1 MSLQPILEKP
11 STLLRIR
18 DLHVSYGKV
27 KVIKDLSLELE
38 KGEIVAV
45 IGSNGAGKSTF
56 LKTISG
62 FLSPTQ
68 GEIWFDDKKIGSS
81 VTQNLVKAGIVH
93 ILEGKKVFPQM
104 TTLENLKMG
113 AFLRKD
119 RGEIMNDLDRVFQH
133 FPVLKERQKQQ
144 AGCLSGGEQQM
155 VALGRAL
162 MGRPKLL
169 LLDEPSL
176 GLSPI
181 MAQEMA
187 NIVVDINR
195 EGVSIILVEQNARLA
210 LSHSHKGYV
219 MEMGKIVLQGT
230 PDELLDNEDVR
241 KAYLGV

>member
-27 KVIKDLSLELE
+27 KVIKDLSLELK

-119 RGEIMNDLDRVFQH
+119 RGEIMNDLDRAFQH

-144 AGCLSGGEQQM
+144 AGSLSGGEQQM

>member
-1 MSLQPILEKP
+1 MSSQPILEKP

-27 KVIKDLSLELE
+27 KVIQDLSL
-38 KGEIVAV
+38 KCKRSEIVAV
-45 IGSNGAGKSTF
+45 IGSNGAGKSTL

-62 FLSPTQ
+62 FLSPTH
-68 GEIWFDDKKIGSS
+68 GEIWFDDKKIDSS
-81 VTQNLVKAGIVH
+81 VTQDLVKAGIVH

-119 RGEIMNDLDRVFQH
+119 REEIMNDLERVFQH
-133 FPVLKERQKQQ
+133 FPVLKDRQKQR
-144 AGCLSGGEQQM
+144 AGSLSGGEQQM

-162 MGRPKLL
+162 MGKPKLL

-241 KAYLGV
+241 KAYLGM